1 MSANMKR
8 KLKELW
14 RERQQLRFAT
24 WGSILFVSIC
34 FWFAIIFGL
43 VKLFS

>member
-1 MSANMKR
+1 MSANR
-8 KLKELW
+8 KKKWKELW
-14 RERQQLRFAT
+14 MKRQQLLFGT
-24 WGSILFVSIC
+24 WGGIIFLCLC